1 MVSRL
6 LSEFFHHELTV
17 VDLFVVR
24 DNVTRWNSSYASISR
39 ALLLKPRI
47 VAFLIQYAE
56 DLEEDLLTEE
66 DWQQLEIIVEVLKPF
81 HVITVHLEGR
91 AEEGHH
97 GSVWEVLP
105 AIESLIE
112 HLDTMKLKYP
122 QCSHSEISISINL
135 AWSKLDE
142 YYKKLDDSPAYA
154 AALILHPQYRLEY
167 FKESWK
173 KHLKK
178 YLDPMK
184 RSVRKLYNDSYLPIA
199 KAQAQEAQ
207 EAQEALPSIES
218 KEADFFTLYMER
230 QLPSTTAIDEYSD
243 YAEGRRITKPTSDL
257 YTWWAAQGHLPSMQ
271 QFAYDHLSIPAM
283 SAETERVF
291 SDTKHIISDTRYR
304 LGAGIIEA
312 LECQNRWIRAE
323 I

>member
-6 LSEFFHHELTV
+6 SSDCFHSKLTV
-17 VDLFVVR
+17 VDLFVTR
-24 DNVTRWNSSYASISR
+24 DNVTRWNSSYISIRR
-39 ALLLKPRI
+39 ALTLKPRLI
-47 VAFLIQYAE
+47 AFLIQYAE
-56 DLEEDLLTEE
+56 ELEDDLLTEK
-66 DWQQLEIIVEVLKPF
+66 DWQQLEIIAEVLEPF
-81 HVITVHLEGR
+81 AEVTVHLEGR
-91 AEEGHH
+91 AEKGHH

-105 AIESLIE
+105 AIEALIE
-112 HLDTMKLKYP
+112 HLDDMKLKYS
-122 QCSHSEISISINL
+122 QCSHPEISTSINL

-154 AALILHPQYRLEY
+154 AALVLHPQYRLDY

-173 KHLKK
+173 RHLRK

-184 RSVRKLYNDSYLPIA
+184 RSVRKLYNDSYLRI
-199 KAQAQEAQ
+199 AQAQGQ
-207 EAQEALPSIES
+207 EVIPSTES
-218 KEADFFTLYMER
+218 KEPDFFALYMEK
-230 QLPSTTAIDEYSD
+230 QLPSTVVDEYAD
-243 YAEGRRITKPTSDL
+243 YTEGRRITKPNHDL
-257 YTWWAAQGHLPSMQ
+257 YNWWAAQSHIPSMQ

-304 LGAGIIEA
+304 LGPGIIEA
-312 LECQNRWIRAE
+312 LECQNRWMRAD